1 MFWYTMKP
9 MKMDKQVQVRMPK
22 EWYVYLD
29 SVAKKRAPGTK
40 IASLIREAIQSVYFQ
55 QPETNGNGKSPTKR
69 NAA

>member
-1 MFWYTMKP
+1 MNL

-22 EWYVYLD
+22 EWYEYLN

-55 QPETNGNGKSPTKR
+55 NPETNENGKNHTKR